1 MINKF
6 KFYII
11 NLKQSN
17 ERKKNII
24 NELNKQNIT
33 NFQIIDA
40 IDGNKLSE
48 EELETFTFGNKK
60 NFNTWGPKLTPS
72 QIGCALSHIKIYKK
86 FLKSNYEFAFILEDD
101 AIFLRKFDTELKNFI
116 IKNLKYKKQIMLLS
130 ELKEF
135 LTKPLDNNQNYEIVN
150 VTNAFYTHSYLI
162 NKEAAKSIINFN
174 YPLKTV
180 ADNFVFFKIYCG
192 IKLTG
197 LNPYILDQDKKKFK
211 TTIEMQQDYEKNF
224 LFKRSIYKIKNK
236 ILKRFINFS
245 GHKN

>member
-6 KFYII
+6 KFYIV

-17 ERKKNII
+17 ERRRNII
-24 NELNKQNIT
+24 NEVNKQNII
-33 NFQIIDA
+33 NYEIIDA

-48 EELETFTFGNKK
+48 EELETFTFSNKK
-60 NFNTWGPKLTPS
+60 NLNTWGPKLTSS

-101 AIFLRKFDTELKNFI
+101 AIFIRKFDTELKNLI
-116 IKNLKYKKQIMLLS
+116 IKNLKFKKQILLLS

-135 LTKPLDNNQNYEIVN
+135 LTNPLDSNQRYEIVN
-150 VTNAFYTHSYLI
+150 VTNAFFTHSYII
-162 NKEAAKSIINFN
+162 NREAAKSIINFN

-211 TTIEMQQDYEKNF
+211 TTIEMQREYEKNF

-236 ILKRFINFS
+236 ILKRFISFS

>member
-6 KFYII
+6 KFYIV

-17 ERKKNII
+17 ERRRNII
-24 NELNKQNIT
+24 NEVNKQNII
-33 NFQIIDA
+33 NYEIIDA
-40 IDGNKLSE
+40 IDGNKLSK
-48 EELETFTFGNKK
+48 EELESFTFGNKK

-72 QIGCALSHIKIYKK
+72 QVGCALSHIKIYKE
-86 FLKSNYEFAFILEDD
+86 FLKSDNEFAFILEDD
-101 AIFLRKFDTELKNFI
+101 AIFLREFDSTLKNFI
-116 IKNLKYKKQIMLLS
+116 FKNLKYKKQILLLS

-135 LTKPLDNNQNYEIVN
+135 LTNPIDKNENFEIVN
-150 VTNAFYTHSYLI
+150 VTNAFYTHSYVI
-162 NKEAAKSIINFN
+162 NREAAKSIINFN

-211 TTIEMQQDYEKNF
+211 TTIEMQREYEKNF

-236 ILKRFINFS
+236 ILKRFIKFS